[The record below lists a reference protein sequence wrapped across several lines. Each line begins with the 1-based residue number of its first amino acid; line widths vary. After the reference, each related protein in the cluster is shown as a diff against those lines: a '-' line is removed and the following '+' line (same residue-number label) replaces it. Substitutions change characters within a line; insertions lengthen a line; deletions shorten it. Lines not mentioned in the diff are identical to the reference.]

1 MAPALNPPMLAIV
14 KISLRHVYRDPA
26 RVGALSGG
34 AIIGT
39 IMVILIVL
47 AVIVYGVNTTATDTA
62 NTATSAPLTS
72 GSPAPSGIK

>member
-1 MAPALNPPMLAIV
+1 MLAIV
-14 KISLRHVYRDPA
+14 KISLRPVYRGPA

-62 NTATSAPLTS
+62 EHRHVSTPHERK
-72 GSPAPSGIK
+72 PSTQRD